1 MSVKNIMMAAAG
13 TTPSVVS
20 AEAIDFD
27 GVNDRLTRSTDFTG
41 NTDGKTFTFS
51 AWIWYPIESAAQY
64 VFTSGQGFEVTVR
77 STSNGSYIQIL
88 GRNAAGGDV
97 LVTSIQSTANP
108 SVNSNTF
115 YHLLVSID
123 MTNTANRFVYIN
135 DVNVTPTWT
144 VYSNTNGNIDFTL
157 SADNISVGEAR
168 NGGNLYKGRLS
179 NLFLDYTYRDL
190 SVTANRRLFVTA
202 DLKPAAGQA
211 ALNPIM
217 YLPMSDPTQPGLNKG
232 TGGNLTLTGTV
243 ARSGRGPN
251 QFNVPFSTFNG
262 SSQYARR
269 TVALVGATDTRTI
282 TVFCSISTTNLNSGG
297 VVFDVN
303 NGSTTLIALR
313 FTGGGAAS
321 NALRVVGKDS
331 GATTLLDATTNLK
344 PVASRNYL
352 VLLSIDLSSTSKR
365 SIYINGVLDSTTWTT
380 YTNGNLRWAGS
391 GSDIATELG
400 STNSGNIMPPGNLG
414 GLWVNNSYIDLS
426 VQSNR
431 EKFVSGTGID
441 AKPVDLGANGELPTG
456 TSPLIY
462 LPMYGNNAGKNYGTG
477 GDFTVNSGP
486 YTGARGPNEFWG
498 NYMSIANST
507 TGNMLQRTSAL
518 SGVSDGKTFSCVF
531 TAQQNVEN
539 AGYSGVFT
547 IASANNERL
556 FIGVTNDISTS
567 YKMIVEVR
575 LYNSS
580 GTLIGSGYG
589 QTPSIA
595 NYTYYICVDMS
606 SANLCKILCTDPTTG
621 TTSTVVSSFGSFS
634 AGSNINM
641 SGSEVLV
648 GARTLDSANRYSFSG
663 KIAEFYF
670 STSYIDFT
678 QEANR
683 LKFRDAFGNPVNLT
697 QQIEAAA
704 TPNPAIYMRFDP
716 AAQGMNSG
724 TGGNFIKTGTITD
737 GGQF

>member
-1 MSVKNIMMAAAG
+1 M
-13 TTPSVVS
+13 T
-20 AEAIDFD
+20 
-27 GVNDRLTRSTDFTG
+27 VN
-41 NTDGKTFTFS
+41 
-51 AWIWYPIESAAQY
+51 
-64 VFTSGQGFEVTVR
+64 
-77 STSNGSYIQIL
+77 
-88 GRNAAGGDV
+88 AGGAHTV
-97 LVTSIQSTANP
+97 INMQSTTAGFR
-108 SVNSNTF
+108 F
-115 YHLLVSID
+115 Y
-123 MTNTANRFVYIN
+123 
-135 DVNVTPTWT
+135 
-144 VYSNTNGNIDFTL
+144 VYSNNGADKISFVAKNASNITILDAVVEKVLIPYRNYVVTL
-157 SADNISVGEAR
+157 SV
-168 NGGNLYKGRLS
+168 
-179 NLFLDYTYRDL
+179 
-190 SVTANRRLFVTA
+190 
-202 DLKPAAGQA
+202 
-211 ALNPIM
+211 
-217 YLPMSDPTQPGLNKG
+217 
-232 TGGNLTLTGTV
+232 
-243 ARSGRGPN
+243 
-251 QFNVPFSTFNG
+251 
-262 SSQYARR
+262 
-269 TVALVGATDTRTI
+269 
-282 TVFCSISTTNLNSGG
+282 
-297 VVFDVN
+297 
-303 NGSTTLIALR
+303 
-313 FTGGGAAS
+313 
-321 NALRVVGKDS
+321 
-331 GATTLLDATTNLK
+331 
-344 PVASRNYL
+344 
-352 VLLSIDLSSTSKR
+352 DLSSTSTR
-365 SIYINGVLDSTTWTT
+365 NVYINGEIVPTTWSTFT
-380 YTNGNLRWAGS
+380 DGLINFNITSSALYQVGAQN
-391 GSDIATELG
+391 ATP
-400 STNSGNIMPPGNLG
+400 SSFHIGNIG
-414 GLWVNNSYIDLS
+414 GMFFDTKYIDLS
-426 VQSNR
+426 QPANLA
-431 EKFVSGTGID
+431 KFVTGTGID
-441 AKPVDLGANGELPTG
+441 AKPVDLGANGELPFG
-456 TSPLIY
+456 TAPLIY